1 MGGTALCPAG
11 TAGEGNAGDQE
22 NGDKASGKQ
31 KKSFYNPCLH

>member
-11 TAGEGNAGDQE
+11 TAGEGNAGDKE